1 MGNGHSQNY
10 GYYGQPYGPY
20 GHTPH
25 AQFYGPDP
33 QQVHCP
39 KCKQTTT
46 SELKFVFGVCTW
58 FYLIFHLVFVILTVV
73 AIVKKCFIAKHDD
86 CVKLFLVLGGLLLL
100 WPLIFCNCCSDAKHY
115 CGVCDTYIG
124 RYERFGGRPVVV
136 LPPECHKHQIEHQ
149 KDDK

>member
-1 MGNGHSQNY
+1 MGNGYSQNY
-10 GYYGQPYGPY
+10 GYYGPYY
-20 GHTPH
+20 TGHTPH

-58 FYLIFHLVFVILTVV
+58 FYLILHLVFVILSIV
-73 AIVKKCFIAKHDD
+73 AIIKKCFITKHED

-100 WPLIFCNCCSDAKHY
+100 WPFLFCNCCSDAKHY
-115 CGVCDTYIG
+115 CSVCDTYIG
-124 RYERFGGRPVVV
+124 RYERFSGRPVVI
-136 LPPECHKHQIEHQ
+136 LPPECHKHQVEQQ
-149 KDDK
+149 KNIK

>member
-1 MGNGHSQNY
+1 MGNGYSQNY
-10 GYYGQPYGPY
+10 GYYGPYYG

-58 FYLIFHLVFVILTVV
+58 FYLILHLVFV
-73 AIVKKCFIAKHDD
+73 
-86 CVKLFLVLGGLLLL
+86 GGLILL
-100 WPLIFCNCCSDAKHY
+100 WPFLFCNCCSDAKHY
-115 CGVCDTYIG
+115 CSVCDTYIG
-124 RYERFGGRPVVV
+124 RYERFSGRPVVI
-136 LPPECHKHQIEHQ
+136 LPPECHKHQVEQQ
-149 KDDK
+149 KNIK